1 LRYLLFHKSVVDL
14 ENIVN
19 TVDFSRE
26 KKQSLYIDYGAVY
39 LRAPFLLHYAKE
51 INMFISRIRK
61 LTDGFKH
68 TNPLISG
75 SNIIF
80 SDYGSETLY
89 VYKNG
94 ASPELYPLTPTAD
107 SESYWFSGN
116 SIVWRENYD
125 TYHLYASNGI
135 VSLPIPTSSRYR
147 ETFFLGIWG
156 KIYAWAEN
164 LYEDTEYTYNQKFVK
179 SKIYISSIDSFIDE
193 ASNSLGFSDVSS
205 DIRIEA
211 PSNYLG
217 ISGSAITGIKTI
229 TWLGERELTEPN
241 LYYQG
246 KEIWGWSIEREIYT
260 LNTSAGVIS
269 QLTTNGS
276 GFSQTGSFSRF
287 RELVV
292 SGANSA
298 WIDTPNESGMNDMFE
313 NVYFY
318 NAESNT
324 RTLISNSQYY
334 TYGLKIAGDYIGW
347 KHYNPDT
354 STENLFIYKI
364 STGEKLQLN
373 MTIGDFDISG
383 DNIVWKSYG
392 ESYGIYVGK
401 ITDDYTFDIETPDI
415 VSGGEMY
422 NGQPLGVDPIVRNIK
437 FNLIGDQEFKDQ
449 WEPRK
454 TWVIIHGWN
463 DDSSGFQELADTLKQ
478 AAPDDIVLTL
488 DWREAAGSLLT
499 GSATTWIRPVAEVAA
514 QLLKDWGLTQG
525 KYLNLIGHSLG
536 SLLSS
541 EIAAQ
546 FVYENGSDAELN
558 QQNLGADTITALD
571 PPEDVSRFVWSS
583 YDLDGRIPGIQSPQH
598 FDQVSRFSR
607 SFVGDQSIAGNKE
620 YSSWADES
628 IIMDFGNMIPSVAE
642 HRYVVNAFEQLTNTQ
657 SERNLFDSLFNS
669 NDYLEPHNFKKDG
682 FQEKHEGILKVNSE
696 TFLPIEFRAKKPNSN
711 NPFGEAEIVYGT
723 SKDDTLFGTSN
734 RIISGGAGDSI
745 FGGGGDDIIYGSSFS
760 SPFGVGV
767 DNNDT
772 LNGGAGN
779 DTLLGQGGDDILEG
793 GEGNDILQD
802 SSGKDFLDGGNGNDV
817 LDTSISSKRDYDYL
831 NGREEND
838 PLLGGGG
845 GGNPLLGGGGGG
857 GNPLL
862 SNAED
867 SQLTGKK
874 KSNLDSN
881 NSLFGGDDYLNGGA
895 GNDTLR
901 SGIGNDALNGGT
913 GEDLLFGGSG
923 DDQLNGD
930 EGDDA
935 LYGESGNDG
944 LIGNLGNDS
953 LFGGDGDDNLYG
965 NAGNDFLNGGLGKDY
980 ISGGEGNDVIRGDG
994 DDVISITD
1002 SDSVSKN
1009 APSLKANTPITE
1021 EINNVNGDIL
1031 DGGIGNDYLTG
1042 SSGND
1047 SLIGGIGIDSLFGED
1062 GNDTLYANYAEGV
1075 VEDSLDL
1082 KEKNREVLDGG
1093 AGDDYLLGSLRKDFL
1108 IGGAGNDYLLGG
1120 LGQDSLIGGAGDD
1133 TLIGGRGADSFVF
1146 ENQVAKFDLGHDTV
1160 KQFRGGQGDKIV
1172 LSKSTFSKLGSKPG
1186 SGFKIKSEFATI
1198 STKNTRKSFSTA
1210 EFSSALIV
1218 YNSSTGQLFYNPNGI
1233 GNGFG
1238 KGGLFATIQDNLRA
1252 DNFRIINSLL

>member
-1 LRYLLFHKSVVDL
+1 
-14 ENIVN
+14 
-19 TVDFSRE
+19 
-26 KKQSLYIDYGAVY
+26 
-39 LRAPFLLHYAKE
+39 
-51 INMFISRIRK
+51 MFISRIRK
-61 LTDGFKH
+61 LTDSYKH
-68 TNPLISG
+68 ANPLISG

-80 SDYGSETLY
+80 SDYGSNTLY

-94 ASPELYPLTPTAD
+94 ASPELYPLASTAND
-107 SESYWFSGN
+107 VDKPYWISGSSIAWREKDELYRLYTSDGITYLPVPPSSTSYRNSESY
-116 SIVWRENYD
+116 
-125 TYHLYASNGI
+125 HL
-135 VSLPIPTSSRYR
+135 TS
-147 ETFFLGIWG
+147 FLGIWG
-156 KIYAWAEN
+156 TKYAWTEN
-164 LYEDTEYTYNQKFVK
+164 FYENPRNRYSSEFAY
-179 SKIYISSIDSFIDE
+179 SKVSIADSVIDE
-193 ASNSLGFSDVSS
+193 FTSDSGPQFLLNREIMVPSESSLS
-205 DIRIEA
+205 
-211 PSNYLG
+211 
-217 ISGSAITGIKTI
+217 ISGQTLNGITSNTTI
-229 TWLGERELTEPN
+229 AWIDRKELDEVYLHYYGEEVYNSWITE
-241 LYYQG
+241 
-246 KEIWGWSIEREIYT
+246 EEIYT
-260 LNTSAGVIS
+260 FNTSTGNIS
-269 QLTTNGS
+269 QVTTNGIE
-276 GFSQTGSFSRF
+276 GRETGRLSYFNES
-287 RELVV
+287 VV
-292 SGANSA
+292 SGSNLA
-298 WIDTPNESGMNDMFE
+298 WIEYRPQVRPPYDSDPYE
-313 NVYFY
+313 VYFY
-318 NAESNT
+318 DASTNEK
-324 RTLISNSQYY
+324 TLIARGTSMFRLRMS
-334 TYGLKIAGDYIGW
+334 GDYITW
-347 KHYNPDT
+347 KGDDSVYT
-354 STENLFIYKI
+354 SQSTFLYKI
-364 STGEKLQLN
+364 STGEKLRLDMITGSLN
-373 MTIGDFDISG
+373 ISG
-383 DNIVWKSYG
+383 DNIVWTGSDGSDGSFGVYF
-392 ESYGIYVGK
+392 GK
-401 ITDDYTFDIETPDI
+401 ITDDYTFDIETPDV

-422 NGQPLGVDPIVRNIK
+422 NGQPRGVDPIVRNIK

-980 ISGGEGNDVIRGDG
+980 ISGGEGNDVIRGDS

-1047 SLIGGIGIDSLFGED
+1047 SLIGGIGIDSLFGGY

-1093 AGDDYLLGSLRKDFL
+1093 AGDDYLLGSLGKDFL